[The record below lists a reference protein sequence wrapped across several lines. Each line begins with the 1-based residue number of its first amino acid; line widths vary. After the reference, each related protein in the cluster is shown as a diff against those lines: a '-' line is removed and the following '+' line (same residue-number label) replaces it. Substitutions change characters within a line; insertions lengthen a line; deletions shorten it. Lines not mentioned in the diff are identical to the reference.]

1 MKIYEYIDFLLDV
14 DNAKSLA
21 QMKKRNYP
29 VKKAYEL
36 AKPYENTIFYVDDF
50 KTIFEAGYE
59 LINNDADNVFEI
71 MSELYEKFEQGSIMY
86 GYTTVTK
93 EEYKKEK
100 KSKKKEKITETII
113 EMYISPE
120 DDKLKGVFEKHFI
133 VEEHGTMLILK
144 KAKMN

>member
-36 AKPYENTIFYVDDF
+36 AKPYEDTIFYVDDF

-86 GYTTVTK
+86 GYTIVTK

-100 KSKKKEKITETII
+100 KNKKKEKITETII

>member
-100 KSKKKEKITETII
+100 KNKKKEKITETII